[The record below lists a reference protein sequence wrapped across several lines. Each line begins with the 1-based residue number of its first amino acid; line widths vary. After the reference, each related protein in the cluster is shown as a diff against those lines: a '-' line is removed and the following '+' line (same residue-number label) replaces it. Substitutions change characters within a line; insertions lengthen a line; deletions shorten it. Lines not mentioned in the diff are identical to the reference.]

1 MPHVEPLPFESTPE
15 FSERFAHYRA
25 TRGFVPNSIRTMA
38 RRPAI
43 ARAFMDLNQAVLYQG
58 TVPEELKM
66 LISLVA
72 SQASGC
78 RYCQAHMANLASIYR
93 ASDARIA
100 AVWDYA
106 HSPLFTAAERAAL
119 RLAHHAALVPNE
131 ASAADFAELKQH
143 FDDGQIVEIVATI
156 ALFGYLNRWN
166 DTMATEL
173 EQRPAAAAARAIG
186 TVGWEPGKHASAAA
200 PGDEAPAAQAPPS

>member
-1 MPHVEPLPFESTPE
+1 MIAPARTHEGGFMPHVDPLPFEQTPE
-15 FSERFAHYRA
+15 FAQRFEHYRA

-66 LISLVA
+66 LVSLIA

-78 RYCQAHMANLASIYR
+78 RYCQAHMANLANIYH

-119 RLAHHAALVPNE
+119 RLAHHGALVPNE
-131 ASAADFAELKQH
+131 AGSDDFAELKKH

-166 DTMATEL
+166 DTMATE
-173 EQRPAAAAARAIG
+173 
-186 TVGWEPGKHASAAA
+186 
-200 PGDEAPAAQAPPS
+200 

>member
-1 MPHVEPLPFESTPE
+1 MPHVDPLPFESTPE

-43 ARAFMDLNQAVLYQG
+43 ATAFMDLNQAVLYQG

-93 ASDARIA
+93 ASDARVA

-143 FDDGQIVEIVATI
+143 FDDGQIVELVATI

-173 EQRPAAAAARAIG
+173 EQRPAATAARAIG
-186 TVGWEPGKHASAAA
+186 AVGWEPGKHG
-200 PGDEAPAAQAPPS
+200 PGAGATTPRA